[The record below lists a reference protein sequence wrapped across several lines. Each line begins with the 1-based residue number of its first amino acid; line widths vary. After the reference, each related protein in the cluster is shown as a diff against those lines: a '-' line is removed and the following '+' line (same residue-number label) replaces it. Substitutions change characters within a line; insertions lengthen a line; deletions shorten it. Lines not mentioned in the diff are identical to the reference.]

1 MQLSGEAHMDALL
14 PHKVSYDVA
23 GHIQVSVIAESL
35 IANGSLAV
43 EAAFLLEALIPGF
56 VVERAEVSVR
66 RVSHESP
73 LQQSFVVAIVAAFQ
87 PDMVRD
93 VPLIFK
99 DLTGVEVPHR
109 YDTILTV
116 VVMMIAVYG
125 ISKAIERLFP
135 ARKTD
140 KIDENF
146 RNLTIVAGDLIQ
158 VPPGEVEAVVRGRL
172 ADKKQAKLGRDIRNF
187 FAPTVGKE
195 GALIMGG
202 GSEIS
207 SPALAQIPNFST
219 AEAES
224 DSETT
229 ESAFE
234 NNQRIIIHAMDRDR
248 GKVGWAGHIP
258 ALFEERV
265 PMKLDKTIDPEALF
279 TKTEVIGD
287 VLIQYDIADDGK
299 KIPSEFHLLRIG
311 EGAPKPKRK
320 KAIAK

>member
-1 MQLSGEAHMDALL
+1 MDALL
-14 PHKVSYDVA
+14 PHQVSYDVA
-23 GHIQVSVIAESL
+23 GHIQVSIIAESL
-35 IANGSLAV
+35 IANGSLAM

-73 LQQSFVVAIVAAFQ
+73 LQQSFIVAIVAAFQ

-99 DLTGVEVPHR
+99 DLTSIELPHR

-116 VVMMIAVYG
+116 VVLMIAVHG

-140 KIDENF
+140 KIDDNF
-146 RNLTIVAGDLIQ
+146 KTLTIVAGDLIQ
-158 VPPGEVEAVVRGRL
+158 ATPGEIEAAVRGRL
-172 ADKKQAKLGRDIRNF
+172 ADKKQTKLTKAIRNF
-187 FAPTVGKE
+187 FAPTIGKE
-195 GALIMGG
+195 GASIVGG

-207 SPALAQIPNFST
+207 SRALAQIPNFST

-224 DSETT
+224 ESDASE
-229 ESAFE
+229 SVFE
-234 NNQRIIIHAMDRDR
+234 NDQRIIIHAMDRDR

-279 TKTEVIGD
+279 TKTEITGD
-287 VLIQYDIADDGK
+287 VLIEYDIAEDGK
-299 KIPSEFHLLRIG
+299 KTPTQFHLLRLALQLCSF
-311 EGAPKPKRK
+311 EMGALSDRLVCSAPV
-320 KAIAK
+320 